1 MNQRR
6 RHEQDP
12 TSSNLNS
19 SDSIILPM
27 ERAVLDC
34 HSLIAAIEARLAE
47 PTCPPAFLLLVVL
60 EDAAGDPV
68 VDTELAADVGR
79 HLGAMIRSTDLIA
92 SLDAGELAMVVF
104 DLPPIQ
110 RMAFA
115 DGISMAINGVL
126 DAVSPD
132 AGLRAF
138 VGTSAMRPDA
148 PITDAFR
155 LADRMLKSSES
166 PVDQL
171 AVSGPVVVG

>member
-6 RHEQDP
+6 RHEHDT
-12 TSSNLNS
+12 TSSDLNS
-19 SDSIILPM
+19 SDSITMPM

-34 HSLIAAIEARLAE
+34 HSLVAAIEARLSDPA
-47 PTCPPAFLLLVVL
+47 CSPAFLLLVVL
-60 EDAAGDPV
+60 EDATGAPV
-68 VDTELAADVGR
+68 TDAELSADVGC

-138 VGTSAMRPDA
+138 VGTSAMRSDA

-155 LADRMLKSSES
+155 LADRMLKTSENAA
-166 PVDQL
+166 DQL
-171 AVSGPVVVG
+171 AVSTPVIVG